1 MYLLWIFMT
10 PFCIKTSTNHLVFC
24 LMPRLN
30 STVTSRPECFMSRY
44 SCGAEKNATLFYCK
58 RKLKIKGDFCLQ
70 KHLDLKHFSFESM
83 PIPERPQVHL
93 QIFLCLS
100 IHFRLLISQKAS
112 YWWQSEKWEPKFNGH
127 VLLSQ
132 PTSRQPFLG
141 EGN

>member
-1 MYLLWIFMT
+1 MDIYDPLLPKDIH
-10 PFCIKTSTNHLVFC
+10 KTSRILLNDALEFDCDVTTIVFY
-24 LMPRLN
+24 
-30 STVTSRPECFMSRY
+30 EY
-44 SCGAEKNATLFYCK
+44 SCGAETNATLVYCK

-93 QIFLCLS
+93 HIFLCLS
-100 IHFRLLISQKAS
+100 IHFCSLIAQKAS
-112 YWWQSEKWEPKFNGH
+112 YWWHSEKWEPKFNGH

-132 PTSRQPFLG
+132 PTSRQPLLG